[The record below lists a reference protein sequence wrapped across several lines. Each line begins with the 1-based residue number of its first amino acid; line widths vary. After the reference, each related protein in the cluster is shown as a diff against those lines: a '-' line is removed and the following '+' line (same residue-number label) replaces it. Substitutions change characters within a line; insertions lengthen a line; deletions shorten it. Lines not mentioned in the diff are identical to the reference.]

1 MPESTAV
8 KLFLFHSLS
17 KIIIIIVIIVIIIIM
32 DIHVCIMCYLVS
44 AALIKKED
52 KRWH

>member
-17 KIIIIIVIIVIIIIM
+17 KIIIIIVIIVIIIM